1 MKPKKSCDYRRKPSG
16 SFRNRKHLGQNFL
29 KDANIL
35 RKEVGIG
42 EVGGKTVLEIGAG
55 DGRLTEKI
63 IEGRA
68 LKVLAVEKDK
78 ELATILEDRFDEN
91 PHVEII
97 NADFLKIE
105 PHDIGDE
112 NGSID
117 VIIGNI
123 PYYISSAIIFR
134 LKDYEFERAVLIV
147 QKEFAE
153 KMIAKPNESNYGR
166 LSVTAQLAFEI
177 ELVQKVPRYLFSPTP
192 KVDSMMIILRK
203 TKSGTTI
210 TKHDEEIIRILFQ
223 HKNQSVRNALKHA
236 HAGINA
242 PEEFAKRRVR
252 TLTKEECL
260 EIAMATRELI

>member
-1 MKPKKSCDYRRKPSG
+1 MKPKKY
-16 SFRNRKHLGQNFL
+16 LGQNFL
-29 KDANIL
+29 RDANIL

-42 EVGGKTVLEIGAG
+42 EVGGRTVLEIGAG

-63 IEGRA
+63 VEGGA

-78 ELATILEDRFDEN
+78 ELAAVLKEKFGGNQR
-91 PHVEII
+91 VAVI
-97 NADFLKIE
+97 NADFLEVE

-117 VIIGNI
+117 IVIGNI

-153 KMIAKPNESNYGR
+153 KMVAKPNESNYGR

-177 ELVQKVPRYLFSPTP
+177 ELVQKVPRHLFSPAP

-203 TKSGTTI
+203 TKSGTKI
-210 TKHDEEIIRILFQ
+210 TKHEEEIIRILFQ

-236 HAGINA
+236 HAELVA

-252 TLTKEECL
+252 TLTKGECL
-260 EIAMATRELI
+260 EIAKSG